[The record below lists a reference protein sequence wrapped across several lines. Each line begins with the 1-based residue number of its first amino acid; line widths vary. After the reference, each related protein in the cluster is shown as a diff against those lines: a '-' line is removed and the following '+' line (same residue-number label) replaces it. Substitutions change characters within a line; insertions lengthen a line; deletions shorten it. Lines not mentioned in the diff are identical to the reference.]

1 MARNRRERSRKGGG
15 VEELAVK
22 LVVLG
27 GGLAIAPL
35 FFGSPAINK
44 ALVSLAGMG
53 WLMLAG
59 GVLVLWLRRKSP
71 DMHTPT
77 EVEASKMRL
86 SIRAGRDVVPIVMPT
101 DTPEAEAFART
112 QRESPA
118 VTGFRP
124 QTWSPEV
131 FDVIE
136 WRRFEAVVEA
146 LFAQLGFIT
155 KSQSHGADEGIDVWL
170 YQRTQPDMP
179 YSLLQCKH
187 WLGKPVGVDKVRELR
202 GVMAAKNVSRGE
214 FAASGGFTSEAET
227 FAAQEGIHL
236 IDMGELLKLI
246 GRRSPEQQ
254 RDLLRVALEGDYWR
268 PTCVNCGI
276 KMTERVPRGSGAKF
290 WGCVNYPQCKTTI
303 AIRRAR

>member
-22 LVVLG
+22 LAVLG

-35 FFGSPAINK
+35 FFGSPSINK

-86 SIRAGRDVVPIVMPT
+86 SIRAGRDVAPIVMPT

-131 FDVIE
+131 FDIIE

-146 LFAQLGFIT
+146 LFAQSGFIT
-155 KSQSHGADEGIDVWL
+155 KSQPHGADEGIDVWL
-170 YQRTQPDMP
+170 YPRTQPDKP
-179 YSLLQCKH
+179 CSLLQCKH
-187 WLGKPVGVDKVRELR
+187 WSDKPVGVDKVRELR
-202 GVMAAKNVSRGE
+202 GVMAAKNVSGGK
-214 FAASGGFTSEAET
+214 FATSGSFTSAAKT
-227 FAAQEGIHL
+227 FAAREGIDL
-236 IDMGELLKLI
+236 IDMGDLLKLI
-246 GRRSPEQQ
+246 GRSSPEQQ

-290 WGCVNYPQCKTTI
+290 WGCVNYPQCKTTM